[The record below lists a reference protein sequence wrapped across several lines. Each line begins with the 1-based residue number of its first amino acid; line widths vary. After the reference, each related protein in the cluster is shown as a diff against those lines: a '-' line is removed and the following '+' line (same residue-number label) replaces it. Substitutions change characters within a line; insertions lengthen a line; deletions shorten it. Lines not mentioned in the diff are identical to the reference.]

1 MVKLF
6 VIVVTYK
13 GKLWYDDC
21 FTSLR
26 ECTIPVQTIV
36 VDNASNDGTVEYIRE
51 NYPEII
57 LIENKVNL
65 GFGQANNLA
74 MRYAL
79 DHGCDY
85 VFLLN
90 QDAWVEPDT
99 FEKMV
104 AIHQRNQEYG
114 ILGCINVTKEKDHM
128 LKGFVPMIADP
139 YSGSMQLIDD
149 MYFSRLKEVYEIKS
163 ILAAAWLLPRV
174 ILETVGGFDPIF
186 FHYGEDDNY
195 LQRALYHGFKVGVCP
210 LCPIVHDAESARV
223 KEAVEYRKDEYAI
236 KRDWLLEWC
245 DVNQVSK
252 NDQALFLLKKFISQ
266 LLQFNS
272 KKASYYWHKYRFYR
286 KHRKA
291 IKSSLANNKSVGCH
305 YL

>member
-1 MVKLF
+1 
-6 VIVVTYK
+6 
-13 GKLWYDDC
+13 
-21 FTSLR
+21 
-26 ECTIPVQTIV
+26 
-36 VDNASNDGTVEYIRE
+36 
-51 NYPEII
+51 
-57 LIENKVNL
+57 
-65 GFGQANNLA
+65 

-79 DHGCDY
+79 DNDCDY

-90 QDAWVEPDT
+90 QDAWVEPNT

-104 AIHQRNQEYG
+104 AIHQRHQEYG
-114 ILGCINVTKEKDHM
+114 VLGCINVTKEKDHM

-139 YSGSMQLIDD
+139 EKGSMELVDD

-163 ILAAAWLLPRV
+163 ILAAAWLLPRNV
-174 ILETVGGFDPIF
+174 LETVGGFDPIF

-223 KEAVEYRKDEYAI
+223 KEAVEYRKKTYAI

-245 DVNQVSK
+245 DVNRELNPNQS
-252 NDQALFLLKKFISQ
+252 LFLLKKCVSQ
-266 LLQFNS
+266 LLQFNV
-272 KKASYYWHKYRFYR
+272 KRASYYWDEYRYYR
-286 KHRKA
+286 ENKKA
-291 IKSSLANNKSVGCH
+291 IWSSWSTNRNVGSH